1 MHYLFPFIISLNIAV
16 VKSYTVIKM
25 HIKTKKK
32 FEIFCLIFQIRV
44 SLSADSHGI
53 CVRSF
58 RPEIEP
64 TSTSSI
70 VLHYSIKSEAK
81 DCLLLFLANSETV
94 SFYYL
99 ISNGIFLE

>member
-1 MHYLFPFIISLNIAV
+1 MVTIVTTGSERVSIVHNY
-16 VKSYTVIKM
+16 
-25 HIKTKKK
+25 
-32 FEIFCLIFQIRV
+32 EILMLIECFQIRV

-70 VLHYSIKSEAK
+70 VLHYSIKTDAK

-94 SFYYL
+94 CL
-99 ISNGIFLE
+99 FLL